1 MSATLT
7 AIKTDLRSAW
17 RALFRDEI
25 AELRAAHAELRRSVM
40 ALESLMHVRLDGLR
54 EHMSMNDLSM
64 SQQIRDHEDRM
75 LVVETRGPSPHEL
88 ATHVAI
94 VDFNQRLIALETK
107 PQPVAPP
114 KEEENDPAR
123 GWQRQRDRAEE
134 GERKRAS

>member
-17 RALFRDEI
+17 RTLFRDEI
-25 AELRAAHAELRRSVM
+25 AELRASGA
-40 ALESLMHVRLDGLR
+40 
-54 EHMSMNDLSM
+54 
-64 SQQIRDHEDRM
+64 DHE
-75 LVVETRGPSPHEL
+75 TRLSAMESREGKLFP
-88 ATHVAI
+88 ATVLDQIA
-94 VDFNQRLIALETK
+94 DFNQRLIALETK

-114 KEEENDPAR
+114 KDEENDPAR